1 LALLLL
7 ESKNRCGDD
16 FRGELFDLILDQ
28 RAADMVDIRGGASG
42 LLVRDYKGKEADRL
56 VPAATPAW
64 SRWSPNCTA
73 TSGGR
78 QGIGAVEGATRGA
91 SAPRRIAGG
100 DYPGCDLY
108 E

>member
-7 ESKNRCGDD
+7 ESKDRCGDD

-28 RAADMVDIRGGASG
+28 RAADMVDIRSGASG

-73 TSGGR
+73 TSGGPPR
-78 QGIGAVEGATRGA
+78 NRSGGRRNTRSVGP
-91 SAPRRIAGG
+91 SPHRRRRL
-100 DYPGCDLY
+100 PWL
-108 E
+108 